1 MATINEIKEKM
12 VVVNSVGGFANALQQ
27 IATMRMMALR
37 DRVVASKRFVDQATD
52 ILRELNLYKEII
64 YQQEVNP
71 QPKKVKKDSEIKQ
84 DIDNKPL
91 KKALIIISSN
101 QGLCGKF
108 NAEIFRHFENEVLPK
123 NPDSDIFIIGKKGQE
138 HYMKNSKFQYKFY
151 PYLLGDD
158 FTSQDLLRLVDM
170 FPYYDRILMTYSR
183 YINTANREVMQ
194 TLLVVP
200 PSKNPIEADPKEK
213 IKFVFEPSLDAL
225 IKDISSQL
233 RAATFQQQILDSR
246 LAQFSAQMMGMQAAT
261 ENAKVLLDDLKLDYN
276 KQRRKLIDKKISEVF
291 AGSALW

>member
-1 MATINEIKEKM
+1 MATINEIKDKM

-27 IATMRMMALR
+27 IATMRMMTLR
-37 DRVVASKRFVDQATD
+37 DRVVASKRFVDAATEL
-52 ILRELNLYKEII
+52 LRELTLYKEII
-64 YQQEVNP
+64 YQQEINP
-71 QPKKVKKDSEIKQ
+71 ELKNKKKKKEATPIQNEEK
-84 DIDNKPL
+84 I
-91 KKALIIISSN
+91 KKALILITSN

-123 NPDSDIFIIGKKGQE
+123 NPDADIFIIGKKGQE
-138 HYMKNSKFQYKFY
+138 HYIKNAKYHYKFY

-170 FPYYDRILMTYSR
+170 FPYYDRIMMTYSR

-194 TLLVVP
+194 TMLVVA
-200 PSKNPIEADPKEK
+200 PSRNQVEADPKEK
-213 IKFVFEPSLDAL
+213 IKFIFEPSLDQL

-261 ENAKVLLDDLKLDYN
+261 ENAKVLLEDLKLEYN